1 VTPFFFGASDRR
13 LYGTYDPAA
22 TARSSGASRAAVICA
37 PWGPDYVFM
46 HGVLRRLAFSLSD
59 AGVHVLRFDYFGV
72 GDSAG
77 EGEEASIVGW
87 REDIA
92 EAIEELKSMA
102 GVQRIDLVGVRLGA
116 TMAAE
121 VAVKRTDI
129 NSLVLWDP
137 VVSGAEYV
145 ADLDAAHAE
154 FIAARTRY
162 TPLPPTDKSHRVCY
176 PFPASLEAQMRALD
190 LTALA
195 PRLRPKTLL
204 ILSES
209 LASHGVLLERLK
221 AAGDRTKIEH
231 VSGAAPWRQLA
242 VGWDGVMPT
251 EALAEIEAWLA

>member
-22 TARSSGASRAAVICA
+22 TRTGAPRAAVICA
-37 PWGPDYVFM
+37 PWGPDYVYM

-77 EGEEASIVGW
+77 EGEEADIVGW
-87 REDIA
+87 RGDIA
-92 EAIEELKSMA
+92 EAVEELKSMA
-102 GVQRIDLVGVRLGA
+102 SVQRVDLVGVRLGA
-116 TMAAE
+116 TMAAD
-121 VAVKRTDI
+121 VAAKRNDI
-129 NSLVLWDP
+129 NSLILWDP
-137 VVSGAEYV
+137 VVTGVEYM
-145 ADLDAAHAE
+145 ADLDAAHAD

-162 TPLPPTDKSHRVCY
+162 TPLPPTDKPHRVCY

-195 PRLRPKTLL
+195 PRLRQKLLL
-204 ILSES
+204 IISER
-209 LASHGVLLERLK
+209 LASHDILLERLK
-221 AAGDRTKIEH
+221 AAGDRAKIKH